1 MDPIRFEIIRQA
13 IDSAA
18 QEMCVALYKSAYSTN
33 IKTRLDL
40 SCAILDRQ
48 GRVIGQSAAM
58 PCHISAMNVTVPES
72 LKIYG
77 PGNLEQGDQIAT
89 NIMSTWAARTPEAS
103 PPPVKSTR
111 RG

>member
-72 LKIYG
+72 ALSA
-77 PGNLEQGDQIAT
+77 P
-89 NIMSTWAARTPEAS
+89 
-103 PPPVKSTR
+103 
-111 RG
+111 